1 MPFRTYL
8 AATAV
13 LAFTPAIVEAH
24 LPVPE
29 TREIE
34 SARGEFVLVLLTS
47 VQDRAERREA
57 TAYDPQQDGPL
68 TEQDLREW
76 DQRVARQKAIE
87 ARYPQSGLYRN
98 EASAEL
104 TADLMWPSPYISM
117 CREVFVA
124 DNGLHIV
131 AAKGMDST
139 CWDGDA
145 DPLVFY
151 SSGRKIAGY
160 DAVTTLPCFWMRVVM
175 AEWLRVYLPY
185 ELASGIDDDASTFF
199 IETSQ
204 GDTLT
209 FDLATGALA
218 GQRSPWPFY
227 LAVPAVAVP
236 FGFWTRRRWLQGDH
250 RVKIGRGKSF
260 SFSLREIFIVM
271 ALVAGTFTAARV
283 WGWFGGAC
291 AVIATTGALVARIR
305 GGSSRASAAG
315 AIAALYAG
323 YMTLLLCALVDSAL
337 LDGYTLLHVWVDD
350 DANKYTPLAVL
361 AAVAIASGWFAGRM
375 CAARLEQP
383 RDTL

>member
-8 AATAV
+8 VATAV
-13 LAFTPAIVEAH
+13 LAFTPAIVGAH
-24 LPVPE
+24 LPSPE
-29 TREIE
+29 TRAIE
-34 SARGEFVLVLLTS
+34 SVSGEFVLVLLTS

-57 TAYDPQQDGPL
+57 TADDPQQDGPL

-87 ARYPQSGLYRN
+87 TRYPQSGLYRN

-104 TADLMWPSPYISM
+104 TAELMWPSPFISM

-185 ELASGIDDDASTFF
+185 DLASGIDDDASTFF
-199 IETSQ
+199 IETNQ
-204 GDTLT
+204 GDRLT

-227 LAVPAVAVP
+227 LAAPAVAVP
-236 FGFWTRRRWLQGDH
+236 FGFWISRRWLPGDH
-250 RVKIGRGKSF
+250 RVKISRRKSF
-260 SFSLREIFIVM
+260 SFSLWEILIVT

-291 AVIATTGALVARIR
+291 AVIATTGAVAARIR
-305 GGSSRASAAG
+305 AGTSSAWLVG
-315 AIAALYAG
+315 AFAALYAA
-323 YMTLLLCALVDSAL
+323 YMTLVLCAIIDSDL
-337 LDGYTLLHVWVDD
+337 LDGLTLLKLWLDEESS
-350 DANKYTPLAVL
+350 KLIPLGVL
-361 AAVAIASGWFAGRM
+361 GTGAVAASWLAGGM
-375 CAARLEQP
+375 CAANATAESI
-383 RDTL
+383 